1 VQTTL
6 LGVAIAFIVALVAAL
21 VGPHFIDWNRFRPQF
36 EAAAARVVGV
46 PVRVTGDM
54 RATLLPV
61 PSLRLKAVE
70 VGDQGGGL
78 GRASAEALAVEF
90 NLGALM
96 RGEWRATELT
106 VNGMALD
113 FGLDWRGR
121 IAWPA
126 GMGGVD
132 LTTLAIDRL
141 NVTGRIALHDGA
153 SRTTLDLEDIAFSG
167 DVRSLAGAVR
177 GEGNA
182 SIDGVRYPFRISSNP
197 TAGGEGM
204 KLHVVTS
211 PARAL
216 GLDLDGTLRFAAS
229 RPQFDGALTLERHGA
244 SDNGGLPWRIATR
257 LKADPAA
264 ARFEQLE
271 VTYGTDTMAAKL
283 SGGGEMRF
291 GTAPQLRVSLD
302 TRQIDA
308 DRLLRAAPDTGG
320 AGTGWTALN
329 ALVAGLALPP
339 VPVTVEASA
348 EAVTLGGRPVQGVTA
363 TLRGGATDWAID
375 RLAARAPGATDIVI
389 RDAVVWPGDGGGFSG
404 GVEIATTDPDAFAAW
419 LRGRSDA
426 APRIERPLRAT
437 GRLSID
443 ARRLAVEEFS
453 ADLAGDSF
461 GGRLTLSGLD
471 RDDGLRAEAAL
482 SAERLDLD
490 AAGAVLRAA
499 AGGTMPWP
507 REAHLALDIARAVVA
522 GQEVKPVALRL
533 AYGPDAITL
542 DRLTFGA
549 GSGIAVDGKGAFDRA
564 ASTGQVTLD
573 ATAPSLAAF
582 AALLQSSAPALAGR
596 LTALS
601 SQRGAVRLKLAATLG
616 KDDAR
621 PDHGLLNAALD
632 LDATPLTGRATLTA
646 APPLAAIGGIDLDAL
661 AQTEIGVEARLAAGS
676 AAPLMRLVGLEDVA
690 AVGNGA
696 AVLEAAM
703 AGTPRKP
710 LRVTG
715 KLSATGLE
723 ASAAGTAELFAA
735 KPSATLALTLRKA
748 DLAPLAEFTSPLPV
762 TGSARIALSDARL
775 TAEAIDA
782 LIGGARLT
790 GNLAWGEDGLL
801 DGDLALDRLSIPAVF
816 GYAMGGSAAG
826 DDLSRLA
833 RLQGARGR
841 VAFLVQRAML
851 PGGAELYPFS
861 GVIRADGRSLTL
873 DALKGGIGGGEVTG
887 DLDTRRTDDGMLLS
901 ARVSL
906 AGADGAALRYRALG
920 LPPGRAGLQMTLAS
934 QGRSAAA
941 LAGALS
947 GSGSLVMEN
956 ARIGGLDPHAFD
968 VALAA
973 GEGKQSVAEEAL
985 KAEVAPALAA
995 GALAVGNAEMAFN
1008 IKDGRLR
1015 AGPATLNGEGAQAIV
1030 SGGYDIAADQFDMR
1044 ATLTS
1049 TRHGAASSHPDLTLF
1064 VHGTPDRPQVMTDVS
1079 SLASWLA
1086 LRTIERETQ
1095 RLDAIERGD
1104 ATARAA
1110 RPDTVAPP
1118 ASPPPA
1124 PPVPPSPPRS
1134 APEAKPPSMAPSA
1147 PSVPASRPAA
1157 AAPQAPIVPPV
1168 APLPPPVEVRP
1179 APGTARAA
1187 PKAHPPANPPLVL
1200 TPQPAR
1206 P

>member
-1 VQTTL
+1 MQTTL

-78 GRASAEALAVEF
+78 GRASADALAVEF

-153 SRTTLDLEDIAFSG
+153 SRTTLELEDIAFSG

-204 KLHVVTS
+204 KLHAVVTS
-211 PARAL
+211 PAQAF

-229 RPQFDGALTLERHGA
+229 RPQFDGALTLERRGGG
-244 SDNGGLPWRIATR
+244 DKGGLPWRIATR

-264 ARFEQLE
+264 ARFEQFE
-271 VTYGTDTMAAKL
+271 VTYGADTMAAKL

-291 GTAPQLRVSLD
+291 GAAPQLRVSLD
-302 TRQIDA
+302 ARQIDA
-308 DRLLRAAPDTGG
+308 DRLLRAAPDPGGG
-320 AGTGWTALN
+320 AGTGWTTLS

-348 EAVTLGGRPVQGVTA
+348 ETVTLGGRPVQGVTA
-363 TLRGGATDWAID
+363 TLRGDATDWAID

-389 RDAVVWPGDGGGFSG
+389 REAVVWPGDGGGFSG

-426 APRIERPLRAT
+426 APRIERPLRAA

-443 ARRLAVEEFS
+443 ARRLAVEELS

-533 AYGPDAITL
+533 AYGPDAVTL

-573 ATAPSLAAF
+573 ATAPSLASF
-582 AALLQSSAPALAGR
+582 VALLQSSAPSLAAR
-596 LTALS
+596 LAKLS
-601 SQRGAVRLKLAATLG
+601 SQRGHVRLKLAATLG

-676 AAPLMRLVGLEDVA
+676 ASPLMKLVGLDGVA

-696 AVLEAAM
+696 ASLEAAM
-703 AGTPRKP
+703 VGTPRKP

-715 KLSATGLE
+715 KLSGTGLE
-723 ASAAGTAELFAA
+723 ASAAGTAEPFAA

-748 DLAPLAEFTSPLPV
+748 DLAPLAGLTSTLPV

-790 GNLAWGEDGLL
+790 GNLAWGEDAAL
-801 DGDLALDRLSIPAVF
+801 DGDLGLDRLSIPAVF
-816 GYAMGGSAAG
+816 GYAMGGSTTG
-826 DDLSRLA
+826 DDLARLA

-841 VAFLVQRAML
+841 VVFRVQRAML
-851 PGGAELYPFS
+851 PGGAELHPLS
-861 GVIRADGRSLTL
+861 GVIRADGRALTL
-873 DALKGGIGGGEVTG
+873 DALKGGIGGGELTG

-906 AGADGAALRYRALG
+906 AGADGAALRYRALK
-920 LPPGRAGLQMTLAS
+920 LPAGRAGLQMTLAS

-947 GSGSLVMEN
+947 GSGSLAMEN
-956 ARIGGLDPHAFD
+956 ARIGGLDPRAFD

-1110 RPDTVAPP
+1110 RPDTVAPS

-1124 PPVPPSPPRS
+1124 PPVPPSPPRP
-1134 APEAKPPSMAPSA
+1134 APEARPPSIT

-1157 AAPQAPIVPPV
+1157 TAPQAPVVPPV

-1179 APGTARAA
+1179 APGAARAA